1 MMTKDELELITDL
14 SARVKELEAKVSKLE
29 KRKPARRFEK
39 PTKIELSEEFL
50 KKGSFTCQ
58 DDADAFYNF
67 YESKDWFVGKTK
79 MKCWKSAVSNWMRGK
94 KKEQQKHIG
103 NQRQYAAETSI
114 QDRLTDTTWADGL

>member
-1 MMTKDELELITDL
+1 MTKEELELITDL
-14 SARVKELEAKVSKLE
+14 SARVKELEAKVVKLE
-29 KRKPARRFEK
+29 KRKPVRRFEK
-39 PTKIELSEEFL
+39 PTKLELSEEFF

-94 KKEQQKHIG
+94 KKEQKQINSNPGHYSSSEATR
-103 NQRQYAAETSI
+103 QRLS
-114 QDRLTDTTWADGL
+114 DTGWSNGL